1 MRLKFIRPMEPEL
14 FDVPPAGDD
23 WSHEIKFDGYRTQ
36 VIKDEDGIRFYT
48 KNGFDW
54 TARYRDLAEEAAAI
68 DAESF
73 ILEGEAIMINDA
85 GLSDFHAM
93 QAVIGLRRPSP
104 NIYLV
109 AFDLL
114 FLNGHDLRGMPTEDR
129 REILHEMI
137 PTGGH
142 IQFSEAMPGTGD
154 AVYHLVDKAGLEG
167 MVSKLKS
174 SPYRSGK
181 TSAWRKIKCFE
192 EKEMEIIGAQRERG
206 KAAQVIMAEKG
217 HYKGGAFVSFS
228 ADKRQ
233 ALWDR
238 VQGKVGGPVPK
249 GHKKDKAEWLKPG
262 LVGRVKTLK
271 GEEKLR
277 HARLLDFWEDDANGR
292 S

>member
-1 MRLKFIRPMEPEL
+1 MRLKFIKPMEPEL
-14 FDVPPAGDD
+14 VDSPPEGDE

-36 VIKDEDGIRFYT
+36 VIKDDDGIRLHT

-54 TARYRDLAEEAAAI
+54 TARFRYLAEEAAAI
-68 DAESF
+68 AAETF
-73 ILEGEAIMINDA
+73 IFEGEAIMINEA

-104 NIYLV
+104 DIYLV

-114 FLNGHDLRGMPTEDR
+114 YINGHDLREMPVEDR
-129 REILHEMI
+129 REILQEMI
-137 PTGGH
+137 PTGGR
-142 IQFSEAMPGTGD
+142 IQFSEALPGTGA
-154 AVYHLVDKAGLEG
+154 AVYHLVDQAGLEG
-167 MVSKLKS
+167 MVSKRKDS
-174 SPYRSGK
+174 AYRSGP
-181 TSAWRKIKCFE
+181 TRNWRKIKCFE
-192 EKEMEIIGAQRERG
+192 EKVMDIVGAQRERG
-206 KAAQVIMAEKG
+206 KAAQVLMAEKG
-217 HYKGGAFVSFS
+217 HYKGGAFVTFK

-277 HARLLDFWEDDANGR
+277 HARLLDYWEDPE
-292 S
+292 

>member
-1 MRLKFIRPMEPEL
+1 MRLKFIQPMEPDL
-14 FDVPPAGDD
+14 FDAPPAGDD
-23 WSHEIKFDGYRTQ
+23 WTHEVKFDGYRTQ

-54 TARYRDLAEEAAAI
+54 TTRYRFLAGEAAAI
-68 DAESF
+68 DAETF
-73 ILEGEAIMINDA
+73 IFEGEAIMINKA

-114 FLNGHDLRGMPTEDR
+114 FLNGHDLRNMPVEDR
-129 REILHEMI
+129 RDILRAMV
-137 PTGGH
+137 PAGGR
-142 IQFSEAMPGTGD
+142 IQFSEALPGTGD

-167 MVSKLKS
+167 MVSKLKTS
-174 SPYRSGK
+174 AYRSGK
-181 TSAWRKIKCFE
+181 TMAWRKIKCFE

-206 KAAQVIMAEKG
+206 KAAQVLMAEKG
-217 HYKGGAFVSFS
+217 HYKGGAFVTFR
-228 ADKRQ
+228 AEKRH

-238 VQGKVGGPVPK
+238 VQGRVGGPVPK

-271 GEEKLR
+271 GEENLR
-277 HARLLDFWEDDANGR
+277 HAKLLDFWEED
-292 S
+292 